1 MAGSVGGALAE
12 GIERGMGL
20 GFQIQ
25 DRERQAAQDKR
36 RQEDADRQFGL
47 DQQRYDQ
54 QMAADDRATQAERRK
69 LLDDEHAELVSTVQ
83 GMLQAGQQV
92 PPELAQRISANA
104 ASRREYR
111 DKVLRPALAA
121 ERQQHLDTFARIQ
134 SGEIDPAT
142 LPGADL
148 YRGLSLATGRTPEQ
162 IMDSVQGAQQ
172 VQQGFEAK
180 NQGMLLEGVN
190 KLFAPDLRAGVGS
203 ESPYGGE
210 IVRKE
215 IVHLLP
221 AKDANGQLHPDK
233 VMPVVRVYVRRQDA
247 VGPAME
253 GGAIGYYDAP
263 LTENRSTD
271 PNDTVKVVDLA
282 NAFDYMGKLGSLAAV
297 LQNPVM
303 QAKLAEGAK
312 EVGEQ
317 TKADVDAITAL
328 GYARLK
334 PEDRMLMPLTEEQRA
349 QAAQVKAGLAP
360 KAKEDP
366 AGLQRM
372 NASLAEVDKAL
383 AEGRISPEQAEN
395 ERTAIRTG
403 ARSGSG
409 LAAITGKPAPK
420 LFAGAKGITGKGGS
434 APAGAPGTA
443 KLTGEPFLAT
453 LSPAEAAHVRA
464 IVQGR
469 ADLKNLSGYKGGQ
482 REKYLMWAR
491 QYDPEFSEADYAT
504 GKATERAFT
513 SGVEGRKIRSFN
525 VALEH
530 LDTLQK
536 AADALKNGRVKAFN
550 EIAQRVSRQFGVDA
564 PVTFDGIKQVVATEV
579 MAAIVQG
586 AGTGAERREMSDKF
600 DRANSPEQFLG
611 MSGGLRELMGG
622 QLKGLYQQYRS
633 GGGQQDF
640 RNFMTDAGTRASVA
654 VGADLGPATGRGVN
668 ARAGGL
674 PTTGPAGRATKAA
687 VVSDDDN
694 ALINKYLRK

>member
-25 DRERQAAQDKR
+25 DRERQAALDKR
-36 RQEDADRQFGL
+36 RQEESDRQFGL

-54 QMAADDRATQAERRK
+54 QVARQAEADARAAQAERRK
-69 LLDDEHAELVSTVQ
+69 LLDDEHTELVSTVQ
-83 GMLQAGQQV
+83 GMQQAGQQV
-92 PPELAQRISANA
+92 PPELAQRISTNA
-104 ASRREYR
+104 AARREYR

-134 SGEIDPAT
+134 AGEVDPAA
-142 LPGADL
+142 LPGAEL

-172 VQQGFEAK
+172 VQQGFAAK
-180 NQGMLLEGVN
+180 NQAMLLEGVN

-221 AKDANGQLHPDK
+221 AQDANGQAHPDK
-233 VMPVVRVYVRRQDA
+233 VMPVVRVYVRRPDA
-247 VGPAME
+247 VGPTME

-303 QAKLAEGAK
+303 QAKIAEGAR

-317 TKADVDAITAL
+317 TKADVDAITAM

-334 PEDRMLMPLTEEQRA
+334 PEDRMLMQLNKEQRE
-349 QAAQVKAGLAP
+349 QAAQVKLGLAA

-366 AGLQRM
+366 AGVQRM
-372 NASLAEVDKAL
+372 SASLAAVDKAE

-409 LAAITGKPAPK
+409 LAAITGKPVPK

-434 APAGAPGTA
+434 ATPAGAAAALAANGLSQEVLEFYAQMDMMGMRDWRVGLRTKEGGQLIAAVDKYLPQYAKSLGLGPQDVGTA
-443 KLTGEPFLAT
+443 KAEYAAASKAFADRTKYSAAVEQLQGFVDKQSNLVLQYLDKGAAGGVPIINKWIQAGRKAMGDPDVDRFHLALQGLAREHQRVLTSPMSNAQLSVSAQKTGDELLNLAKT
-453 LSPAEAAHVRA
+453 PEQIRA
-464 IVQGR
+464 LIGVIKQET
-469 ADLKNLSGYKGGQ
+469 AN
-482 REKYLMWAR
+482 AR
-491 QYDPEFSEADYAT
+491 QQSDKTLDDMRARMRNINAGAVPRAPGLGGTATTPYADPE
-504 GKATERAFT
+504 K
-513 SGVEGRKIRSFN
+513 
-525 VALEH
+525 
-530 LDTLQK
+530 
-536 AADALKNGRVKAFN
+536 
-550 EIAQRVSRQFGVDA
+550 
-564 PVTFDGIKQVVATEV
+564 
-579 MAAIVQG
+579 
-586 AGTGAERREMSDKF
+586 ERR
-600 DRANSPEQFLG
+600 
-611 MSGGLRELMGG
+611 
-622 QLKGLYQQYRS
+622 YQEWKK
-633 GGGQQDF
+633 
-640 RNFMTDAGTRASVA
+640 RNG
-654 VGADLGPATGRGVN
+654 N
-668 ARAGGL
+668 
-674 PTTGPAGRATKAA
+674 
-687 VVSDDDN
+687 
-694 ALINKYLRK
+694 

>member
-25 DRERQAAQDKR
+25 DRERQAALDKR

-54 QMAADDRATQAERRK
+54 QMARQTAADDRAAQAEHRK

-83 GMLQAGQQV
+83 GMQQAGQQV

-134 SGEIDPAT
+134 AGEIDPAT

-221 AKDANGQLHPDK
+221 AKDANGQVHPDK

-297 LQNPVM
+297 LQNPAM

-317 TKADVDAITAL
+317 TKADVDAITAM
-328 GYARLK
+328 GYAKLT
-334 PEDRMLMPLTEEQRA
+334 PEDRMLMQLNKEQRA
-349 QAAQVKAGLAP
+349 QAAQVKAGLAA

-366 AGLQRM
+366 AGVQGLEAR
-372 NASLAEVDKAL
+372 LGE
-383 AEGRISPEQAEN
+383 
-395 ERTAIRTG
+395 IRG
-403 ARSGSG
+403 KVAR
-409 LAAITGKPAPK
+409 
-420 LFAGAKGITGKGGS
+420 
-434 APAGAPGTA
+434 
-443 KLTGEPFLAT
+443 GE
-453 LSPAEAAHVRA
+453 LSPAEGKRMEIAVIGGVRSATGQDYVSRGEIPAKPVKGKGGAVTTAKYTDDGEYRKAVHHWAQVIAAGGKMPPGTGRDTEFIRDVNLVVPQYSGGAREQLSNTAEYAGGLAGSRAVGTRAANFELAKSEAYTMADLVTQSSAGVNRTSFQPLNKA
-464 IVQGR
+464 IVAFEKNTGDTKVREFGAALNSFINAYAR
-469 ADLKNLSGYKGGQ
+469 AVSPIGSPTVSDKNHAREMLS
-482 REKYLMWAR
+482 
-491 QYDPEFSEADYAT
+491 SADSHA
-504 GKATERAFT
+504 
-513 SGVEGRKIRSFN
+513 
-525 VALEH
+525 
-530 LDTLQK
+530 
-536 AADALKNGRVKAFN
+536 
-550 EIAQRVSRQFGVDA
+550 
-564 PVTFDGIKQVVATEV
+564 QVVA
-579 MAAIVQG
+579 II
-586 AGTGAERREMSDKF
+586 
-600 DRANSPEQFLG
+600 
-611 MSGGLRELMGG
+611 G
-622 QLKGLYQQYRS
+622 QLKKE
-633 GGGQQDF
+633 
-640 RNFMTDAGTRASVA
+640 MDAAGRAPEIV
-654 VGADLGPATGRGVN
+654 REKQ
-668 ARAGGL
+668 RAAMSGGL
-674 PTTGPAGRATKAA
+674 PTTGPAGRATKAP

>member
-54 QMAADDRATQAERRK
+54 QMARQTAADDRATQAERRK
-69 LLDDEHAELVSTVQ
+69 LLDDEHTELVSTVQ
-83 GMLQAGQQV
+83 GMQQAGQQV

-104 ASRREYR
+104 TSRREYR

-134 SGEIDPAT
+134 AGEIDPAT
-142 LPGADL
+142 LPGAEL
-148 YRGLSLATGRTPEQ
+148 YRGLSLAAGRTPEQ
-162 IMDSVQGAQQ
+162 ILDSVQGAQQ

-221 AKDANGQLHPDK
+221 AKDANGQAHPDK

-317 TKADVDAITAL
+317 TKADVDAITAM

-334 PEDRMLMPLTEEQRA
+334 PEDRMLMWLNEEQRA
-349 QAAQVKAGLAP
+349 QAAQVKAGLAA

-366 AGLQRM
+366 AGVQRDQARLDEIRRM
-372 NASLAEVDKAL
+372 VARGELTPEV
-383 AEGRISPEQAEN
+383 GRRMEIAVIGGVRSATGQDYV
-395 ERTAIRTG
+395 IRG
-403 ARSGSG
+403 EIPA
-409 LAAITGKPAPK
+409 KPVK
-420 LFAGAKGITGKGGS
+420 GKGG
-434 APAGAPGTA
+434 AVTTAKYTDDGEYRKAVHHWAQVIAAGGKMPPGTGRDTEFIRDVNLVVPQYSGGAREQLSNTAEYAGGLAGSRAVGTRAANFELA
-443 KLTGEPFLAT
+443 K
-453 LSPAEAAHVRA
+453 SEAYTMADLVTQSSAGVNRTSFQPLNKA
-464 IVQGR
+464 IVAFEKNTGDTKVREFGAALNSFINAYAR
-469 ADLKNLSGYKGGQ
+469 AVSPIGSPTVSDKNHAREMLS
-482 REKYLMWAR
+482 
-491 QYDPEFSEADYAT
+491 SADSHA
-504 GKATERAFT
+504 
-513 SGVEGRKIRSFN
+513 
-525 VALEH
+525 
-530 LDTLQK
+530 
-536 AADALKNGRVKAFN
+536 
-550 EIAQRVSRQFGVDA
+550 
-564 PVTFDGIKQVVATEV
+564 QVVA
-579 MAAIVQG
+579 II
-586 AGTGAERREMSDKF
+586 
-600 DRANSPEQFLG
+600 
-611 MSGGLRELMGG
+611 G
-622 QLKGLYQQYRS
+622 QLKKE
-633 GGGQQDF
+633 
-640 RNFMTDAGTRASVA
+640 MDAAGRAPEIV
-654 VGADLGPATGRGVN
+654 REKQ
-668 ARAGGL
+668 RAAMSGGL

>member
-54 QMAADDRATQAERRK
+54 QMARQTAADDRATQAERRK
-69 LLDDEHAELVSTVQ
+69 LLDDEHTELVSTVQ
-83 GMLQAGQQV
+83 GMQQAGQQV

-104 ASRREYR
+104 TSRREYR

-134 SGEIDPAT
+134 AGEIDPAT

-148 YRGLSLATGRTPEQ
+148 YRGLSLVTGRTPEQ
-162 IMDSVQGAQQ
+162 ILDSVQGAQQ

-221 AKDANGQLHPDK
+221 AKDANGQAHPDK

-253 GGAIGYYDAP
+253 GGAFGYYDAP

-317 TKADVDAITAL
+317 TKADVDAITAM
-328 GYARLK
+328 GYAKLK
-334 PEDRMLMPLTEEQRA
+334 PEDRMLMQLNEEQRA
-349 QAAQVKAGLAP
+349 QAAQVKAGLAA

-366 AGLQRM
+366 AGVQRDQARLDEIRRM
-372 NASLAEVDKAL
+372 VARGDITPGVGRRMEASLL
-383 AEGRISPEQAEN
+383 S
-395 ERTAIRTG
+395 G
-403 ARSGSG
+403 AHSG
-409 LAAITGKPAPK
+409 LGMSYIETGKLPEKAGK
-420 LFAGAKGITGKGGS
+420 GAKGAGLGGS
-434 APAGAPGTA
+434 AGGQAAGGGFSFNPGERLAAAKALVTGQMPYRQAAAVNRLYAAQEALMKEAGLTTADVVKQGDAFKIKAGAAQDLEKMYAAVESFSKTVDLNMKVLEDLSNKLPRSDIPIISKGTLA
-443 KLTGEPFLAT
+443 VQSFTGNPVM
-453 LSPAEAAHVRA
+453 S
-464 IVQGR
+464 
-469 ADLKNLSGYKGGQ
+469 
-482 REKYLMWAR
+482 
-491 QYDPEFSEADYAT
+491 QYRGAMQS
-504 GKATERAFT
+504 
-513 SGVEGRKIRSFN
+513 
-525 VALEH
+525 
-530 LDTLQK
+530 
-536 AADALKNGRVKAFN
+536 
-550 EIAQRVSRQFGVDA
+550 
-564 PVTFDGIKQVVATEV
+564 VATEV
-579 MAAIVQG
+579 ARLITQPRL
-586 AGTGAERREMSDKF
+586 T
-600 DRANSPEQFLG
+600 
-611 MSGGLRELMGG
+611 G
-622 QLKGLYQQYRS
+622 QLTESARKEIKHFMNEDMTHAQLMALMKTLRTEAKNREAGILAMRETIQSERTGVADKL
-633 GGGQQDF
+633 GG
-640 RNFMTDAGTRASVA
+640 TAPA
-654 VGADLGPATGRGVN
+654 ATGRGVN

-674 PTTGPAGRATKAA
+674 PKTTPGGAT
-687 VVSDDDN
+687 VSN
-694 ALINKYLRK
+694 W